1 MSTSNTWILYATT
14 TAMIPYNNEHNRSA
28 TSEDSIQPKT
38 SSIATQKFAENA
50 TTIPSGTMQPP
61 SSSKLNII
69 SNLSNQRSSTHQQ
82 VHTSPSN
89 KDDKREASKPNPS
102 TKPYVDFLSKLGV
115 HILLRNNRSNS
126 VNLNIPWVNRRQLN
140 MENSYIQYGNIKC
153 TTFTVQIHQKS
164 AWKIGQKCIFTRLN
178 TFIIISSWIRIKHT
192 ILSNPRMLQ
201 HIIKHQR
208 TSGNFFSA
216 EIWNWLTIVNRT
228 NYLFIDPGNRNKK
241 LNIAYI
247 SCNNIPTD
255 YLTKLTTNMKNL
267 EFSNTGQA
275 L

>member
-1 MSTSNTWILYATT
+1 
-14 TAMIPYNNEHNRSA
+14 MIPYNNEYNRSA

-38 SSIATQKFAENA
+38 SSITTQKFAENA

-89 KDDKREASKPNPS
+89 KDVKREASKPNPS
-102 TKPYVDFLSKLGV
+102 TKPYVEFLSKLGC
-115 HILLRNNRSNS
+115 IYSFTTIAQTQS
-126 VNLNIPWVNRRQLN
+126 ILNIPWVNRRQLN

-178 TFIIISSWIRIKHT
+178 TFIIISSWAHNKHT

-208 TSGNFFSA
+208 TSGKFFQS
-216 EIWNWLTIVNRT
+216 
-228 NYLFIDPGNRNKK
+228 RNLKSTHNSQPDQLSLYRPWK
-241 LNIAYI
+241 
-247 SCNNIPTD
+247 
-255 YLTKLTTNMKNL
+255 
-267 EFSNTGQA
+267 EE
-275 L
+275 